1 MNKISVPLVASML
14 VGGLL
19 VTSYT
24 QFNDYSDFSNLQ
36 ENCYSPDDS
45 FSIPKSDSQFNEIHF
60 FTSTSVVVSD
70 EQILKEFIGA
80 ILPECKSLEPEFSKL
95 IDDNFWDLI

>member
-1 MNKISVPLVASML
+1 M
-14 VGGLL
+14 GGLL

-24 QFNDYSDFSNLQ
+24 QLNDYSDFSDSQ
-36 ENCYSPDDS
+36 ENCYSPDDN
-45 FSIPKSDSQFNEIHF
+45 FFIPKSDSLFNEIHF
-60 FTSTSVVVSD
+60 FTSTNVVISD

-80 ILPECKSLEPEFSKL
+80 ILPECKSMEPEFSKL